1 MAVQTANK
9 TLNRLRD
16 RLAPFA
22 QAPTAV
28 GLVLIVAVWFTA
40 LTHIDDE
47 RAAAER
53 AAIQNSAN
61 LAGAF
66 EEHLSRS
73 LNEIDRSIK
82 IIRTNYANDPAR
94 FDFKQW
100 LKTSPLFDDQTLQV
114 SIISRDGFIK
124 LSSIDSLTSVGT
136 DLRDREHFK
145 FQADSTTDE
154 LFISKPVIGRTT
166 GKWSIQLTRRI
177 SAPDGAFDGM
187 IVVSLDPAYLARF
200 YDSVDLGTDGYVRV
214 IGRDGIIRAMGGG
227 KSSPI
232 GKDLS
237 GADLFRH
244 FTNTAQRGWYY
255 TQSNFSDRIP
265 RLVSFQAVKNYPLII
280 TVGLASQDIFAG
292 VEAKRRT
299 YFVYRTDAQRLHRH
313 SGAHQRARSYDP
325 RAVRRRARHAKPKV

>member
-1 MAVQTANK
+1 VQTANEK
-9 TLNRLRD
+9 LKRLRD

-28 GLVLIVAVWFTA
+28 GLVLIVAVWFIA

-73 LNEIDRSIK
+73 LNEIDRAIK
-82 IIRTNYANDPAR
+82 IIRTNYANDPAG

-124 LSSIDSLTSVGT
+124 LSSIDSPTSVGT

-145 FQADSTTDE
+145 FQAGSTKDE

-166 GKWSIQLTRRI
+166 GKWSIQLTRRV

-200 YDSVDLGTDGYVRV
+200 YGSVDLGSEGYVRV

-227 KSSPI
+227 NRHPSGRTCREPI
-232 GKDLS
+232 
-237 GADLFRH
+237 F
-244 FTNTAQRGWYY
+244 
-255 TQSNFSDRIP
+255 
-265 RLVSFQAVKNYPLII
+265 
-280 TVGLASQDIFAG
+280 FAISL
-292 VEAKRRT
+292 R
-299 YFVYRTDAQRLHRH
+299 RH
-313 SGAHQRARSYDP
+313 SAGGIIQRATSAIVSLAWSHSRL
-325 RAVRRRARHAKPKV
+325 